1 MMLPKHES
9 RMQPTAIECKLI
21 AGMPILPMGVY
32 SKYRFFYIKKVRSS
46 PYCCAALPDPHL
58 AMIYTYRALYIDM
71 KK

>member
-32 SKYRFFYIKKVRSS
+32 SKYRFFYIKKK
-46 PYCCAALPDPHL
+46 YALLRIVVPHIL
-58 AMIYTYRALYIDM
+58 TRTWL
-71 KK
+71 